1 MAILATAALG
11 GCGHTP
17 AKSAAPPNAVAA
29 APAASPA
36 ASGGSSS
43 HWYWPFGHRA
53 APAPQPVEE
62 LVVQAVPGSAAEFL
76 QFWERNTLVVDM
88 RSASG
93 TGSAT
98 LTPRAH
104 TLWPV
109 RLAFRVLPGRIGQL
123 EVRGAE
129 RTVFN
134 VAASGAAPVDLR
146 LGPNAYTAR
155 TSAITVAWGPAPAV
169 AAP

>member
-1 MAILATAALG
+1 
-11 GCGHTP
+11 
-17 AKSAAPPNAVAA
+17 
-29 APAASPA
+29 
-36 ASGGSSS
+36 
-43 HWYWPFGHRA
+43 
-53 APAPQPVEE
+53 VEE
-62 LVVQAVPGSAAEFL
+62 LVVQAAPGSAADFQ

-93 TGSAT
+93 RGSAT

-109 RLAFRVLPGRIGQL
+109 RIAFRVVPGSIGQL

-134 VAASGAAPVDLR
+134 VAPSGAAPVDLR
-146 LGPNAYTAR
+146 LGPSAYDSR
-155 TSAITVAWGPAPAV
+155 TSTITVAWGPAPAV
-169 AAP
+169 GAP